1 VIFRSPSSHPR
12 SRIGGY
18 ALLDVI
24 LAVTVFA
31 FWGAGLVTLL
41 QKISDT
47 SNSYSFDRLVQ
58 YQLESLLTEMKHRP
72 VEEMTVERLDEAL
85 GVTFR
90 TTVEPLNLANI
101 DGDGL
106 EDLYQLTATAT
117 FQDAGG
123 EQVETARIYIHQPV
137 EEDRRQ

>member
-1 VIFRSPSSHPR
+1 LIPVISPSR
-12 SRIGGY
+12 SSRRRGY

-47 SNSYSFDRLVQ
+47 SNSYSRDRLIQ

-72 VEEMTVERLDEAL
+72 VEEMTVERRDEAL
-85 GVTFR
+85 DVTFR

-106 EDLYQLTATAT
+106 DDLYQLTATAT
-117 FQDAGG
+117 FMDTGG
-123 EQVETARIYIHQPV
+123 EQVETARIYIHQPAEV
-137 EEDRRQ
+137 ARRR